1 MNKLFRNR
9 ENFTDLE
16 VSKMIA
22 LLYPAKAIVD
32 SLRTDRVGQPSCP
45 KVYENLG
52 DEGIKIFK
60 ELFDNN
66 NKGLRDSFFNDEF
79 V

>member
-9 ENFTDLE
+9 ETFTDLE

-22 LLYPAKAIVD
+22 LLYPAKAIVE
-32 SLRTDRVGQPSCP
+32 SLRTDRIGQPSCP
-45 KVYENLG
+45 RVYENLK
-52 DEGIKIFK
+52 DEGIRTFK

-66 NKGLRDSFFNDEF
+66 NKELRDSFFYD
-79 V
+79 